1 MREGGKPHPL
11 KVSYFE
17 SKYSSR
23 RFSKKTNGQRLTL
36 LGNNSSSQKKQ
47 ISLFVF
53 LENLRLDKLL
63 SKLTDL

>member
-1 MREGGKPHPL
+1 MREGGKPLPL
-11 KVSYFE
+11 KVSYFK
-17 SKYSSR
+17 SKFSSR
-23 RFSKKTNGQRLTL
+23 RFSKKTNERRLTL